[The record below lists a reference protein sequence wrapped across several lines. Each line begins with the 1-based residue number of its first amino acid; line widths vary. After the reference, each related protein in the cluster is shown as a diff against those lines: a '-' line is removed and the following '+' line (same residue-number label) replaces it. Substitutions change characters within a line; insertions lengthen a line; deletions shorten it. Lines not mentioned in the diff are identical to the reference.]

1 MDTTDRIIAEKLKTK
16 LSEKISLIDLRI
28 FGSRARGEGDNYSDM
43 DVFLEVETLD
53 RNQKEAIY
61 ELTWETGLEYGL
73 VISPLIFTREE
84 IEHSPLR
91 SSPVLMNIFRE
102 GIVV

>member
-1 MDTTDRIIAEKLKTK
+1 MDTTDRIIAEKLKSR
-16 LSEKISLIDLRI
+16 LSEKILIIDMRI

-43 DVFLEVETLD
+43 DVFLKVESLNRD
-53 RNQKEAIY
+53 QKETIHD
-61 ELTWETGLEYGL
+61 LTWETGLEYGL

-84 IEHSPLR
+84 IENSPLR

-102 GIVV
+102 GVVI

>member
-61 ELTWETGLEYGL
+61 ELTWETSLEYGL

>member
-28 FGSRARGEGDNYSDM
+28 FGSSARGEGDNYSDM